1 MLRKL
6 RIKFVCI
13 NMLIVTLML
22 CVIFGLVLNTTKSN
36 LERQS
41 IQMMK
46 TIAVSTAHIS
56 KPGTAPP
63 DNVRL
68 PFFTLHL
75 DRSGKLLGTDG
86 GYFDLS
92 DEALLTELA
101 DISFHSPKRVQTLS
115 EYGLRY
121 YRQETPFGQSIVFS
135 DISSEKETIASL
147 VQSCAIIGFIS
158 FFAFLGISIL
168 LAHWAVRPV
177 DRAWKQQKQFTAD
190 ASHELKTPLTVI
202 TTNAELMQSGE
213 YSEADQKEFLASILT
228 MSAQMRGLVEQMLEM
243 ARIDSGPR
251 KIDYSVLNI
260 SELTQDAV
268 MPFEPLFYEKG
279 LTLSCRVQDEIFV
292 IGHAGQ
298 LTQLIEIYLDNARKY
313 SYLNTE
319 VTLRLAADR
328 RKCVLSVESHG
339 DPISPED
346 LKNIFKRFYRADKA
360 RAMNQSY
367 GLGLAIAETIAQNH
381 KGTVWATSQGG
392 INTFY
397 ARFPVERGS
406 FLRHTR

>member
-1 MLRKL
+1 MLRRL

-22 CVIFGLVLNTTKSN
+22 CVIFGLVLNATKSN

-41 IQMMK
+41 IQMMQ
-46 TIAVSTAHIS
+46 TVAVNTAHIS
-56 KPGTAPP
+56 KPGVAPP

-75 DRSGKLLGTDG
+75 DQKGRLLGTDG

-92 DEALLTELA
+92 DEDLLTELA
-101 DISFHSPKRVQTLS
+101 DISFHSQKRVQTLS
-115 EYGLRY
+115 KYSLRY

-135 DISSEKETIASL
+135 DISSEMETIASL
-147 VQSCAIIGFIS
+147 VQNCILIGFIS

-168 LAHWAVRPV
+168 LANWAVRPV
-177 DRAWKQQKQFTAD
+177 DKAWKQQKQFTAD

-202 TTNAELMQSGE
+202 TTNAELMQTGE
-213 YSEADQKEFLASILT
+213 YSEEDKKEFLASILT
-228 MSAQMRGLVEQMLEM
+228 MSTQMRGLIEQMLEM
-243 ARIDSGPR
+243 ARIDHNPGNR
-251 KIDYSVLNI
+251 NFSVLDI
-260 SELTQDAV
+260 SELTLDAV

-279 LTLSCRVQDEIFV
+279 LTLSCCVQDGILV
-292 IGHAGQ
+292 KGHAAQ

-313 SYLNTE
+313 SHPNTE
-319 VTLRLAADR
+319 VALHLAAER
-328 RKCVLSVESHG
+328 GKCILSVQSRG
-339 DPISPED
+339 DAISPED

-367 GLGLAIAETIAQNH
+367 GLGLAIAEAIAQNH
-381 KGTVWATSQGG
+381 KGAVWAASQNGT
-392 INTFY
+392 NTFY
-397 ARFPVERGS
+397 AQFPVKRGD
-406 FLRHTR
+406 